1 MGLQEDLAYKSICE
15 THGWE
20 YNPRYIEIPDAFAS
34 KPQPNWQSYTS
45 NAAPS
50 NGYLARSAATP
61 KPTAPRM
68 TDEERE
74 QFRRGLLMLVGEFV
88 ALPYTII
95 THWLKP
101 PVFMTV
107 LAYGFL
113 GLFSLSLVTQL
124 LWGNFLLW
132 ELPSGIVKQAYI
144 HVYYL
149 LEGQIPG

>member
-1 MGLQEDLAYKSICE
+1 
-15 THGWE
+15 
-20 YNPRYIEIPDAFAS
+20 
-34 KPQPNWQSYTS
+34 
-45 NAAPS
+45 
-50 NGYLARSAATP
+50 
-61 KPTAPRM
+61 
-68 TDEERE
+68 
-74 QFRRGLLMLVGEFV
+74 
-88 ALPYTII
+88 
-95 THWLKP
+95 
-101 PVFMTV
+101 MTV